1 MRVFQFV
8 ALLAIAA
15 STLVWSCT
23 SDSKDI
29 QFLYDT
35 TWEFDVHSMRDSL
48 DFPKLTPFEQAASI
62 SGLTRIEGMTLKF
75 RKDSVVEL
83 RQYDGTETLGGW
95 LLSSDRKEMT
105 IQISKVAVAAQQV
118 LEFTPERIVLAAD
131 RKLGFIYPK
140 ILVPAGTV
148 KKKEPAQKPAGEQ
161 QPAIEAEQEIRK

>member
-8 ALLAIAA
+8 ALLAIAS

-23 SDSKDI
+23 SDSKDM

-35 TWEFDVHSMRDSL
+35 TWEFDVQSMRDSL
-48 DFPKLTPFEQAASI
+48 DFPKLTPFEQTASI
-62 SGLTRIEGMTLKF
+62 SGLTRIDGMTLNF
-75 RKDSVVEL
+75 RKDSVVVL

-95 LLSSDRKEMT
+95 VLSKDRKEMT

-140 ILVPAGTV
+140 ILVPVGTA
-148 KKKEPAQKPAGEQ
+148 KKKAPVQKGDQ
-161 QPAIEAEQEIRK
+161 QPAAGEEQEIRK